1 MLQALRDKSTGWIT
15 IVILTFLAFLLIL
28 SGLQGYVVSSADVSA
43 AKVGGE
49 EISTAQF
56 STRYQESRAQFVQTG
71 QADADFDTAERRRE
85 VLDAMV
91 SEKLLAQAASDA
103 GLVFSLQ
110 AIREIIAKDPN
121 FQKEGKFDNATFLS
135 LLAANQL
142 NEAQYVQRLTDALKK
157 NVLRNSV
164 GASALVS
171 DRDIDQ
177 FLKMRDQTRS
187 FRFFTIDANDLA
199 VVVAPT
205 EAELKAAFDATKA
218 KYMSTEYADFEY
230 VRVQAALLVKPVATE
245 EILQK
250 RYDDQVAR
258 FKTAERRQASHIL
271 IEVEGGANAS
281 ADKQKAA
288 LAVASGILERARKGE
303 DFAELA
309 RANSKDLGSANQ
321 GGDLGFLEKGTSEP
335 AFESK
340 LFSMKAGDISEPVL
354 TSQGYHVIKSGEIEA
369 ERVKTFV
376 EARADLDSEFIAQE
390 SDAAFNKLSGAMVD
404 AAIADPRSLGAAV
417 KASGVAT
424 ARTGAISASGQ
435 SESGTPAAGGLEVAG
450 KPEFLKAAFSAAV
463 LERGVNS
470 ELITIAP
477 GDAVI
482 LRLAQRKR
490 SELKTF
496 ETVRAEVLQ
505 ILSAQRQSEMLKAKA
520 AAAIKLLTDGKT
532 FDIVAA
538 DLKKSIEVAENAG
551 RNAAN
556 RDPVLTAEVFKAARP
571 TAASPIRFSA
581 VLSPDRVA
589 IIELK
594 GVTDADPKAA
604 DKATRDGIR
613 QQLSYE
619 VAAAELESLTSSLR
633 LAAKVTLHEDR
644 LNQ

>member
-15 IVILTFLAFLLIL
+15 MMVLGFLAFLLVL
-28 SGLQGYVVSSADVSA
+28 SGLQGYVVSSTDVSA

-49 EISTAQF
+49 EISPPDF
-56 STRYQESRAQFVQTG
+56 STRYQQARAQFIQTG
-71 QADADFDTAERRRE
+71 QDDANFDTAERRRE
-85 VLDAMV
+85 VLEEMV
-91 SEKLLAQAASDA
+91 SEKLLEQAASDS

-110 AIREIIAKDPN
+110 AIREIIAKDTN
-121 FQKEGKFDNATFLS
+121 FQKDGKFDNATFLS

-142 NEAQYVQRLTDALKK
+142 TEAQYVQRLTDALKK
-157 NVLRNSV
+157 NVLRSSI

-171 DRDIDQ
+171 DRDVDQ
-177 FLKMRDQTRS
+177 FLKIRDQTRS
-187 FRFFTIDANDLA
+187 FRFVTIDVNDLSA
-199 VVVAPT
+199 PAAPT
-205 EAELKAAFDATKA
+205 DVELKAAFETNKA

-230 VRVQAALLVKPVATE
+230 VRVQTALLPKPVVTE
-245 EILQK
+245 AILKK

-288 LAVASGILERARKGE
+288 LAIASSLLERARKGE

-335 AFESK
+335 AFEAK
-340 LFSMKAGDISEPVL
+340 LFSMNAGEISDPVL
-354 TSQGYHVIKSGEIEA
+354 TTQGYHLIKLVEIEA
-369 ERVKTFV
+369 ERVKTFD
-376 EARADLDSEFIAQE
+376 EARADLESEFVTQE
-390 SDAAFNKLSGAMVD
+390 SDAAFNKLTGAMVD

-417 KASGVAT
+417 KAAGVNP
-424 ARTGAISASGQ
+424 ARTGMMSASGQ
-435 SESGTPAAGGLEVAG
+435 LETPASASGLDFAG
-450 KPEFLKAAFSAAV
+450 KPELLKAAFSVAV

-482 LRLAQRKR
+482 LRLAQRKK
-490 SELKTF
+490 SELKAF
-496 ETVRAEVLQ
+496 EAVRLEVLQ
-505 ILSAQRQSEMLKAKA
+505 ALTAERQALALKTKAADALKAM
-520 AAAIKLLTDGKT
+520 TDGKT
-532 FDIVAA
+532 FDVVAA
-538 DLKKSIEVAENAG
+538 DLNKPIELAENAG

-556 RDPVLTAEVFKAARP
+556 RDPVLSAEVFKAARP
-571 TAASPIRFSA
+571 AAGKSVRFSA

-589 IIELK
+589 VIELT

-604 DKATRDGIR
+604 DKASRDSVR

-619 VAAAELESLTSSLR
+619 VAASELAGLTASLR
-633 LAAKVTLHEDR
+633 LSSKVILHEDR

>member
-15 IVILTFLAFLLIL
+15 IVILGFLAFLLIL

-43 AKVGGE
+43 AKVAGE

-56 STRYQESRAQFVQTG
+56 STRYQESRAQFVQGG
-71 QADADFDTAERRRE
+71 QDDAAFDTAERRRE

-91 SEKLLAQAASDA
+91 SEKLLEQAASDA

-135 LLAANQL
+135 LLAANQMT
-142 NEAQYVQRLTDALKK
+142 EAQYVQRLTDALKK

-171 DRDIDQ
+171 DRDVDQ
-177 FLKMRDQTRS
+177 FLKIRDQTRS
-187 FRFFTIDANDLA
+187 FRFVTLDVNDLA
-199 VVVAPT
+199 VPAQPT
-205 EAELKAAFDATKA
+205 EAELKAAFDTSKA

-230 VRVQAALLVKPVATE
+230 VRVQAALLPKPVATE
-245 EILQK
+245 AILQK
-250 RYDDQVAR
+250 RYDDEVAR
-258 FKTAERRQASHIL
+258 FKTAERRQAAHIL

-281 ADKQKAA
+281 ADKQKTA
-288 LAVASGILERARKGE
+288 LAIATGILERARKGE

-340 LFSMKAGDISEPVL
+340 LFSMKAGEISEPVL
-354 TSQGYHVIKSGEIEA
+354 TSQGYHVIKIGEIEA
-369 ERVKTFV
+369 ERVKTFA
-376 EARADLDSEFIAQE
+376 EARADLESEFMTQE

-417 KASGVAT
+417 KAAGTAPGRSGM
-424 ARTGAISASGQ
+424 ISATGQ
-435 SESGTPAAGGLEVAG
+435 LEAAPVAGALEFAG
-450 KPEFLKAAFSAAV
+450 KPDLLKAAFSAAV

-470 ELITIAP
+470 ELITLAA

-482 LRLAQRKR
+482 LRLAQRKK
-490 SELKTF
+490 SELKSF
-496 ETVRAEVLQ
+496 DTVRADVLQ
-505 ILSAQRQSEMLKAKA
+505 VLAAQRQTEALKAKA
-520 AAAIKLLTDGKT
+520 ADAIKSLANGKS
-532 FDIVAA
+532 FDVVAT
-538 DLKKSIEVAENAG
+538 DLKKSIELADKAG

-556 RDPVLTAEVFKAARP
+556 RDPVLSAEVFKAARP
-571 TAASPIRFSA
+571 LAAKPVRFSA
-581 VLSPDRVA
+581 VLSPDRVV
-589 IIELK
+589 IVELTA
-594 GVTDADPKAA
+594 VTDADPKVA
-604 DKATRDGIR
+604 DKATRDGVR

-619 VAAAELESLTSSLR
+619 VAAAELAGLAASLR
-633 LAAKVTLHEDR
+633 LAADVVLHEDR

>member
-15 IVILTFLAFLLIL
+15 IVILGFLAFLLIL
-28 SGLQGYVVSSADVSA
+28 SGLQGYVVSSTDVSA

-56 STRYQESRAQFVQTG
+56 SARYQESRAQFVQGG
-71 QADADFDTAERRRE
+71 QDDAAFDTAERRRE

-91 SEKLLAQAASDA
+91 SEKLLEQAASDA

-110 AIREIIAKDPN
+110 AIREIIAKDTN

-135 LLAANQL
+135 LLTANQMT
-142 NEAQYVQRLTDALKK
+142 EGQYVQRLTDALKK

-171 DRDIDQ
+171 DRDVDQ
-177 FLKMRDQTRS
+177 FLKVRDQTRS
-187 FRFFTIDANDLA
+187 FRFVTIDVNDLA
-199 VVVAPT
+199 VLAQPT
-205 EAELKAAFDATKA
+205 EVELKAAFDTNKA

-230 VRVQAALLVKPVATE
+230 VRVQAALLPKPVATE
-245 EILQK
+245 AILQK
-250 RYDDQVAR
+250 RYEDQVAR

-271 IEVEGGANAS
+271 IEVEGGVNAS

-288 LAVASGILERARKGE
+288 LAIATGILERARKGE

-321 GGDLGFLEKGTSEP
+321 GGELGFLEKGTSEP
-335 AFESK
+335 AFENK
-340 LFSMKAGDISEPVL
+340 LFAMKAGEISEPVL
-354 TSQGYHVIKSGEIEA
+354 TTQGYHVIKIGEIEA
-369 ERVKTFV
+369 ERVKTFS
-376 EARADLDSEFIAQE
+376 EARADLESEFVTQE

-417 KASGVAT
+417 KAAGIAPGRSGM
-424 ARTGAISASGQ
+424 ISATGQ
-435 SESGTPAAGGLEVAG
+435 LEAAPVAGALEFAG
-450 KPEFLKAAFSAAV
+450 KPELLKAAFSAAV

-482 LRLAQRKR
+482 LRLAQRKK
-490 SELKTF
+490 SELKSF
-496 ETVRAEVLQ
+496 DTVRADVLQ
-505 ILSAQRQSEMLKAKA
+505 VLNAQRQADALKAKA
-520 AAAIKLLTDGKT
+520 AAAIKAITDGKT
-532 FDIVAA
+532 FDVVAA
-538 DLKKSIEVAENAG
+538 DLKKTIEIADNAG

-556 RDPVLTAEVFKAARP
+556 RDPVLSAEVFKAARP
-571 TAASPIRFSA
+571 IAAKPARFSA

-589 IIELK
+589 IVELTS
-594 GVTDADPKAA
+594 VTDADPKVA
-604 DKATRDGIR
+604 DKATRDSVR

-619 VAAAELESLTSSLR
+619 VAAAELEGLAASLR
-633 LAAKVTLHEDR
+633 LAAEVTLHEDR

>member
-15 IVILTFLAFLLIL
+15 IVILGFLAFLLIL
-28 SGLQGYVVSSADVSA
+28 SGLQGYVVSSTDVSA

-56 STRYQESRAQFVQTG
+56 SARYQEARAQFVQGG
-71 QADADFDTAERRRE
+71 QDDAAFDTAERRRE

-91 SEKLLAQAASDA
+91 SEKLLEQAASDA

-135 LLAANQL
+135 LLAANQMT
-142 NEAQYVQRLTDALKK
+142 EAQYAQRLTDALKK
-157 NVLRNSV
+157 SVLRNSV

-171 DRDIDQ
+171 DRDVDQ
-177 FLKMRDQTRS
+177 YLKIRDQTRS
-187 FRFFTIDANDLA
+187 FRFFTIDVNDLA
-199 VVVAPT
+199 VPAQPT
-205 EAELKAAFDATKA
+205 EAELKAAFDTNKA

-230 VRVQAALLVKPVATE
+230 VRVQAALLPKPVATE
-245 EILQK
+245 AILQK

-288 LAVASGILERARKGE
+288 LAIATGILERARKGE

-309 RANSKDLGSANQ
+309 RVNSKDLGSANQ

-340 LFSMKAGDISEPVL
+340 LFSMKAGEISEPVL
-354 TSQGYHVIKSGEIEA
+354 TSQGYHVIKIGEIEA
-369 ERVKTFV
+369 ERVKTFA
-376 EARADLDSEFIAQE
+376 EARADLESEFITQE

-417 KASGVAT
+417 KAAGVALG
-424 ARTGAISASGQ
+424 RSGMISATGQ
-435 SESGTPAAGGLEVAG
+435 LEAAPVAGALEFAG
-450 KPEFLKAAFSAAV
+450 KPELLKAAFSAAV

-482 LRLAQRKR
+482 LRLAQRKK
-490 SELKTF
+490 SELKSF
-496 ETVRAEVLQ
+496 DTVRADVLQ
-505 ILSAQRQSEMLKAKA
+505 VLAVQRQTEALKAKA
-520 AAAIKLLTDGKT
+520 AEAIKSLANGKT
-532 FDIVAA
+532 FDVVAG
-538 DLKKSIEVAENAG
+538 DLKKSIEIAENAG

-556 RDPVLTAEVFKAARP
+556 RDPLLSAEVFKAARP
-571 TAASPIRFSA
+571 IAAKPVRFSA

-589 IIELK
+589 IVELTS
-594 GVTDADPKAA
+594 VTDADPKVA
-604 DKATRDGIR
+604 DKATRDGVR

-619 VAAAELESLTSSLR
+619 VAAAELEGLAASLR
-633 LAAKVTLHEDR
+633 LAAEVTLHEDR

>member
-15 IVILTFLAFLLIL
+15 IVVLGFLAFLLLL
-28 SGLQGYVVSSADVSA
+28 SGLQGYVVSSTDVSA
-43 AKVGGE
+43 AKVGEE
-49 EISTAQF
+49 EITPAEF
-56 STRYQESRAQFVQTG
+56 STRYQDAREQFRQTG
-71 QADADFDTAERRRE
+71 QDDAGFDTAERRRE
-85 VLDAMV
+85 VLEDMV
-91 SEKLLAQAASDA
+91 SEKLLEQAASDS

-110 AIREIIAKDPN
+110 AIREIIAKDTN

-135 LLAANQL
+135 LLAANQMT
-142 NEAQYVQRLTDALKK
+142 EGQYVQRLTDALKK

-177 FLKMRDQTRS
+177 FLKIRDQTRT
-187 FRFFTIDANDLA
+187 FRFVTIDVNDLA
-199 VVVAPT
+199 APKAPT
-205 EAELKAAFDATKA
+205 DAELKVAFDVNKA

-230 VRVQAALLVKPVATE
+230 VRVQAASLPKPVATQT
-245 EILQK
+245 ILQK

-271 IEVEGGANAS
+271 IEVEGGANAP

-288 LAVASGILERARKGE
+288 LATATAILERARKGE

-321 GGDLGFLEKGTSEP
+321 GGDLGFLEKGTSEQ
-335 AFESK
+335 AFEAK
-340 LFSMKAGDISEPVL
+340 LFSMKAGEISDPVL
-354 TSQGYHVIKSGEIEA
+354 TTQGYHLIKLVEIEA
-369 ERVKTFV
+369 ERVKTFD
-376 EARADLDSEFIAQE
+376 EARADLESEFVTQE
-390 SDAAFNKLSGAMVD
+390 SDAAFNKLTGAVVD

-417 KASGVAT
+417 KAAGVKA
-424 ARTGAISASGQ
+424 ARTGMISAAGK
-435 SESGTPAAGGLEVAG
+435 SESATSVNGGLDFAS
-450 KPEFLKAAFSAAV
+450 KPELLKAAFSAAV

-482 LRLAQRKR
+482 VRLAQRKK
-490 SELKTF
+490 SELKAF
-496 ETVRAEVLQ
+496 EAVRLEVLQ
-505 ILSAQRQSEMLKAKA
+505 ALTAERQAQSLKAKA
-520 AAAIKLLTDGKT
+520 AEAIKTITGGKT
-532 FDIVAA
+532 MDAVAA
-538 DLKKSIEVAENAG
+538 DLKKSIELAENAG

-556 RDPVLTAEVFKAARP
+556 RDPLLSAEVFKAARP
-571 TAASPIRFSA
+571 SAGKPVRFSA

-589 IIELK
+589 IVELTS
-594 GVTDADPKAA
+594 VTDADPKAA
-604 DKATRDGIR
+604 DKASRDSVR

-619 VAAAELESLTSSLR
+619 VAASELAGLTASLR
-633 LAAKVTLHEDR
+633 LSSKVSLHEDR

>member
-15 IVILTFLAFLLIL
+15 IVILGFLAFLLIL
-28 SGLQGYVVSSADVSA
+28 SGLQGYVVSSTDVSA

-56 STRYQESRAQFVQTG
+56 SSRYQESRAQFVQGG
-71 QADADFDTAERRRE
+71 QDDAAFDTAERRRE

-91 SEKLLAQAASDA
+91 SEKLLEQAASDA

-110 AIREIIAKDPN
+110 AIRETIAKDPN

-135 LLAANQL
+135 LLAANQMS
-142 NEAQYVQRLTDALKK
+142 EAQYVQRLTDALKK

-171 DRDIDQ
+171 ERDIDQ
-177 FLKMRDQTRS
+177 FLKIRDQTRS
-187 FRFFTIDANDLA
+187 FRFVTLDVNDLPVLA
-199 VVVAPT
+199 QPT
-205 EAELKAAFDATKA
+205 EAELKVAFDTNKA

-230 VRVQAALLVKPVATE
+230 VRVQAALLPKPVATE
-245 EILQK
+245 AILQK

-258 FKTAERRQASHIL
+258 FKTAERRQAAHIL

-288 LAVASGILERARKGE
+288 LAVATGILERARKGE

-335 AFESK
+335 AFENK
-340 LFSMKAGDISEPVL
+340 LFSMKAGEISEPVL
-354 TSQGYHVIKSGEIEA
+354 TSQGYHVIRIGEIEA
-369 ERVKTFV
+369 ERVKTFA
-376 EARADLDSEFIAQE
+376 EARADLESEFITQE

-404 AAIADPRSLGAAV
+404 AAIADPRSLGAAL
-417 KASGVAT
+417 KAAGVAPG
-424 ARTGAISASGQ
+424 RSGMISATGQ
-435 SESGTPAAGGLEVAG
+435 LEAATPVAGALEFAG
-450 KPEFLKAAFSAAV
+450 KPELLKAAFSAAV

-470 ELITIAP
+470 ELITVAP

-482 LRLAQRKR
+482 LRLAQRKK
-490 SELKTF
+490 SELKSF
-496 ETVRAEVLQ
+496 DTVRADVLQ
-505 ILSAQRQSEMLKAKA
+505 VLAAQRQTEALKAKA
-520 AAAIKLLTDGKT
+520 ADAIKALTNGKT
-532 FDIVAA
+532 FDVVAA
-538 DLKKSIEVAENAG
+538 DLKKTIEIADNAG

-556 RDPVLTAEVFKAARP
+556 RDPVLSAEVFKAARP
-571 TAASPIRFSA
+571 IAAKPVRFSA
-581 VLSPDRVA
+581 ILSPDRVV
-589 IIELK
+589 IVELK
-594 GVTDADPKAA
+594 SVTDADPKLA

-619 VAAAELESLTSSLR
+619 VAAAELEGLAASLR
-633 LAAKVTLHEDR
+633 LAAEVSLHEDR